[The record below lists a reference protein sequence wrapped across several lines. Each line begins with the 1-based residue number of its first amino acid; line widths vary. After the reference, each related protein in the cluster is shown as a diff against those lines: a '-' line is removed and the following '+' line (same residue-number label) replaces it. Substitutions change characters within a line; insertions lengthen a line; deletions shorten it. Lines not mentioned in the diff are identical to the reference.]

1 MSLSSKAYSFSV
13 QRLIHLRFLCP
24 EDIAEVK
31 QLCAEWFPI
40 EYPESW
46 YTDITSSPRFYSLA
60 ATISSRIVGIIVCE
74 VKPRSRCNREDID
87 ILASHYPANTMMAY
101 ILSLGVVED
110 FRKHGIASL
119 LLDNLLSY
127 LTSGEHNDCK
137 AVYLHVLTTNLI
149 AIHFYERRNF
159 RIHSCLPFYYSIQ
172 GTACDGY
179 SYVLYINGGRP
190 PSTFIDCLKL
200 FGTFLSKLQPCAL
213 PHHFLRFTQGLWRH
227 LVNGTTTNAASSREV
242 HCS

>member
-190 PSTFIDCLKL
+190 PSTFIYPLARSVVELYFHLKCLAYLLVRLIFLIGKIVPKFNL
-200 FGTFLSKLQPCAL
+200 MNHHIRHVGTNF
-213 PHHFLRFTQGLWRH
+213 
-227 LVNGTTTNAASSREV
+227 
-242 HCS
+242 